1 MPDGKR
7 PDLTAKQSR
16 VHTMRFAHRIESLN
30 EHRIGL
36 DQAVAGFGGAEL
48 DPDAWRLV
56 FDSHDALDIVAR
68 NGLTGCYSTFVNN
81 YAELL
86 KTGAYLAGLTPHRKP
101 HTEDAIDAVRDDGG
115 LTSEQAETLHDL
127 FTFEGRVQ
135 HASPDIDADDVRKFV
150 ELLRADAPGLIRAVV
165 DWLKRSGVYA
175 PDS

>member
-1 MPDGKR
+1 MSGGKR
-7 PDLTAKQSR
+7 PELTAKQAR
-16 VHTMRFAHRIESLN
+16 VQTVRLARRIESLD

-36 DQAVAGFGGAEL
+36 DQAVAGFGGTEL
-48 DPDAWRLV
+48 DPEAWRKA

-101 HTEDAIDAVRDDGG
+101 HTQDAIDAVRNDGG
-115 LTSEQAETLHDL
+115 LTAEQAEVLHDL

-150 ELLRADAPGLIRAVV
+150 ELLRAGAPDLIRAVV
-165 DWLKRSGVYA
+165 NWLKRSGVYLS
-175 PDS
+175 D